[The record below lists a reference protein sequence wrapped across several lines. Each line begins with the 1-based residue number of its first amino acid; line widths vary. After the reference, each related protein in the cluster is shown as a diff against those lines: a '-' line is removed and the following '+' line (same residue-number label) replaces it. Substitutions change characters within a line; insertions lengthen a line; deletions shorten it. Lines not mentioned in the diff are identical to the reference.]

1 MKLLEQSR
9 KQLKLIVCLTLL
21 GTSACATSTTETVR
35 TVSNYCLLTQPITF
49 SATVLSKETEENKYD
64 TEETI
69 GQVKKHN
76 SRFECVCNND
86 CPVQPQN

>member
-9 KQLKLIVCLTLL
+9 KQLKLIACLILL
-21 GTSACATSTTETVR
+21 GTSACARSTTETVR
-35 TVSNYCLLTQPITF
+35 TVSNFCLITQPITF
-49 SATVLSKETEENKYD
+49 SGRAANPETVENKYD
-64 TEETI
+64 TDETVV
-69 GQVKKHN
+69 QVKKHN